1 MKPTAA
7 PIDPNKRT
15 FVPPA
20 PELRTKDALN
30 IVRVF
35 ACLLAVPLVFE
46 IAACFTSSRTNL
58 AAATMRSGM
67 QWLLTHVLGEGNKA
81 VHLGREG
88 WLFEQSEIDRL
99 VHARRDETSLCG
111 RLCRLAADLKAKD
124 THMLLVAI
132 PSRTAIYPEQIRS
145 GTYAGPVRL
154 SAELAKLEELKAAG
168 IDVMDMTDAFWD
180 FRERQAVFYAQDG
193 HWTPEAMKAT
203 ALAVNKRVRE
213 KFPRLASTET
223 PIINATIL
231 EHEDAGDLA
240 RKLDPRHADNLL
252 GTEPAD
258 LISIQGIEPS
268 EKSPVVLLGGEL
280 MRVFDDANLS
290 FGGGEKSPRAGFA
303 TQLATLLGKPLD
315 VRGLPR
321 EGETYEEKKLVIC
334 LLPMAE
340 LVP

>member
-1 MKPTAA
+1 MKPTPQ
-7 PIDPNKRT
+7 PIDPKKRT
-15 FVPPA
+15 FVPPP
-20 PELRTKDALN
+20 PELSAKAALN

-46 IAACFTSSRTNL
+46 IAACFTASKTNL

-67 QWLLTHVLGEGNKA
+67 QWLLTNVLGEGNKD

-88 WLFEQSEIDRL
+88 WLFDQHEIDRL
-99 VHARRDETSLCG
+99 VHVKRAENDLHARMLK
-111 RLCRLAADLKAKD
+111 LAADLKKQEVK
-124 THMLLVAI
+124 LLVVAI
-132 PSRTAIYPEQIRS
+132 PGRAAQYPEQIRAGDYS
-145 GTYAGPVRL
+145 GPVRVKEEAARL
-154 SAELAKLEELKAAG
+154 AELTAAG
-168 IDVMDMTDAFWD
+168 ADVMDMTDAFWD
-180 FRERQAVFYAQDG
+180 FRDRQAVFYAQDS
-193 HWTPEAMKAT
+193 HWTPEAMKAA
-203 ALAVNKRVRE
+203 ALAVNKQVRE

-240 RKLDPRHADNLL
+240 RRLDPQHADRLL

-268 EKSPVVLLGGEL
+268 AKSAVVLHGGGL

-290 FGGGEKSPRAGFA
+290 FGGGDKPPRAGFA
-303 TQLATLLGKPLD
+303 TQLSTLLGKPLD
-315 VRGLPR
+315 VRGMPR
-321 EGETYEEKKLVIC
+321 AGESYEEKKLVIC
-334 LLPMAE
+334 LLPMTE